1 MIWAA
6 LSWYSAG
13 PVIALI
19 GGITSTGWVDNLREP
34 CEPDGLIVRMFHDID
49 AVFQDDSLLVHVA
62 RSAQSWFEDREE
74 EFQHLPWPA

>member
-13 PVIALI
+13 PVITLI

-34 CEPDGLIVRMFHDID
+34 SEPDGLIVRMFHDID

-62 RSAQSWFEDREE
+62 RSAQSWFEEREE